1 MLQAGVVDQE
11 KLENSITGVTQGSI
25 LSPLLFNIYMF
36 EFDKYIEKYIT
47 LTNIINKKQNRKKN
61 KRIFKNK

>member
-25 LSPLLFNIYMF
+25 LSPLLFNIYI
-36 EFDKYIEKYIT
+36 YV
-47 LTNIINKKQNRKKN
+47 
-61 KRIFKNK
+61 RI

>member
-1 MLQAGVVDQE
+1 
-11 KLENSITGVTQGSI
+11 
-25 LSPLLFNIYMF
+25 MF